1 MSLPIAKI
9 RQAFPIL
16 RRLIDGHPLA
26 YLDNAATT
34 QKPDGVLDAMNAY
47 YRTQN
52 ANAHRGMHPL
62 AEEAT
67 DAYEGAR
74 GVVQKFLHA
83 CHSEEII
90 FTKSC
95 TEAINLAAKSWGRTN
110 LHPGD
115 RVILTILEH
124 HSNIIPWIQLKEER
138 GIELQW
144 VDIDDDGNLRFDRL
158 ERFLHEGNAK
168 LVAITG
174 QSNVLGMQPPLQEI
188 IGRSHAAGARVLVD
202 AAQLVAHH
210 PIDVQKLD
218 CDFLAFSGHKL
229 YGPTGIGVLY
239 GKREFLEHMPPMLGG
254 GGMVQNVTE
263 EAFVPLDPPAR
274 FEAGTPPIAEAV
286 GLAAAIDWL
295 SQFSWEDI
303 IHHEQQLLVHAGVVL
318 SSIPNLTI
326 LGRFPLQPT
335 PYNLPPRTGCLSF
348 TLDNLHPHDLTEILG
363 REGIC
368 LRAGHHCAEPLHRRL
383 GFAASTRLSIAL
395 YNTPEEINRL
405 PAAIE
410 RAREILTGKT
420 ADSARAHGRVAN
432 YKLQTTH

>member
-1 MSLPIAKI
+1 MSLPLAKI

-16 RRLIDGHPLA
+16 QRLVDGHPLA

-34 QKPDGVLDAMNAY
+34 QKPDGILDAMNAY

-52 ANAHRGMHPL
+52 ANTHRGMHPL

-83 CHSEEII
+83 CHPEEII

-95 TEAINLAAKSWGRTN
+95 TEAINIVANSLPLGERMGVRGRN
-110 LHPGD
+110 VL
-115 RVILTILEH
+115 LSKLEH
-124 HSNIIPWIQLKEER
+124 HSNIIPWMQR
-138 GIELQW
+138 GARLHWI
-144 VDIDDDGNLRFDRL
+144 DIHDDGELRYDNLDRIL
-158 ERFLHEGNAK
+158 AQNTIDI
-168 LVAITG
+168 VAITG
-174 QSNVLGMQPPLQEI
+174 QSNVLGVQLPLQEI

-210 PIDVQKLD
+210 PIDVQALD
-218 CDFLAFSGHKL
+218 CDFLVFSGHKL

-239 GKREFLEHMPPMLGG
+239 GKRDLLETMPPFLGG

-286 GLAAAIDWL
+286 GFAAAIDWL
-295 SQFSWEDI
+295 SQFSWNDI
-303 IHHEQQLLVHAGVVL
+303 LAHEQELLRHAEEVL
-318 SSIPNLTI
+318 SSVHDLAI
-326 LGRFPLQPT
+326 LGKPPLQ
-335 PYNLPPRTGCLSF
+335 PRTGCLSF
-348 TLDNLHPHDLTEILG
+348 TLDGLHPHDLTEILG

-405 PAAIE
+405 PAAID
-410 RAREILTGKT
+410 RARKILKGSPTPYSLLPT
-420 ADSARAHGRVAN
+420 P
-432 YKLQTTH
+432 